1 MSDCCD
7 PIAYRR
13 FFNNKDAQRRLRR
26 YRKGGLDPLAKSM
39 VNFLASQDIA
49 GASLLEVG
57 GGVGDLQVELL
68 KAGVGHA
75 TNVELSAGYEET
87 AKEMIAAEGLT
98 DRITR
103 HLGDF
108 VEDQDKFEPADIV
121 VLNRVVCCY
130 PWMDRMMSAATSKTG
145 RYLGLAFP
153 KEKWFMKTTI
163 GLANTFMA
171 ATRCDSRAFVHSV
184 DEMESIAT
192 RAGLAIRHTDE
203 NIGWQAV
210 VYERVS
216 QQGEVPP

>member
-13 FFNNKDAQRRLRR
+13 FFNTKDAKRRLKR
-26 YRKGGLDPLAKSM
+26 YQKGGLDPLAQSM
-39 VNFLASQDIA
+39 VNYLASQDIA
-49 GASLLEVG
+49 GSSLLEVG
-57 GGVGDLQVELL
+57 GGLGNLQVELL

-87 AKEMIAAEGLT
+87 AEKMMAAEGLN
-98 DRITR
+98 DRMVR

-121 VLNRVVCCY
+121 ILNRVVCCY

-153 KEKWFMKTTI
+153 KENWFMKTAI
-163 GLANTFMA
+163 GLGNTFMA
-171 ATRCDSRAFVHSV
+171 ATRCDFRAFVHSV
-184 DEMESIAT
+184 DEIESIAKH
-192 RAGLAIRHTDE
+192 AGMTVAHTAG
-203 NIGWQAV
+203 NMGWKAV

-216 QQGEVPP
+216 